1 MPTDEM
7 FSMKVNTPAIEYA
20 IQQLRALGD
29 DKVNQMIGELTALAG
44 VTAEQYLVI
53 YPPLRPPRPPKPR
66 YSKKTGKE
74 LKPRKRK
81 PYKRTGNLGAS
92 ITSTAAQLAPLH
104 WIATVGTNIEYAPY
118 VVGMPDDDPGQ
129 AWFHQGYWEPIEI
142 SLTAHINDII
152 TVLQNELGR
161 RLVEAFGM

>member
-1 MPTDEM
+1 MPDDL
-7 FSMKVNTPAIEYA
+7 FKLKVNTPAIDYA
-20 IQQLRALGD
+20 ISKLRALGD
-29 DKVNQMIGELTALAG
+29 DKLNKIIGELTALAG

-66 YSKKTGKE
+66 YSKKTGKQ
-74 LKPRKRK
+74 LAPRKRK

-92 ITSTAAQLAPLH
+92 ITSAAAQLAPLH
-104 WIATVGTNIEYAPY
+104 WIATVGTNINYGVY

-152 TVLQNELGR
+152 NVIQAELGR
-161 RLVEAFGM
+161 RLVDAFGM